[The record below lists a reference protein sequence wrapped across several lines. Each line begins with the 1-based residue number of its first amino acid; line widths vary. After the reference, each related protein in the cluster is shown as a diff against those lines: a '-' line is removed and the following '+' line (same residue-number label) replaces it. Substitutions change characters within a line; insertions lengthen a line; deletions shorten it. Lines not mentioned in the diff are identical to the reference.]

1 MIEIRVGDGRAR
13 AAALVVGFAR
23 TTRAHADGAQRAG
36 AIFWSG
42 SRPLSPLLAGTR
54 SQRSCAARK
63 RDPFRALQDQ
73 VLRPST
79 PGSGFVDLLL
89 MRELT
94 TGERGA
100 TDVLSMGILGT

>member
-1 MIEIRVGDGRAR
+1 MPDILVGI
-13 AAALVVGFAR
+13 AAALPAPR
-23 TTRAHADGAQRAG
+23 R
-36 AIFWSG
+36 
-42 SRPLSPLLAGTR
+42 TR

-73 VLRPST
+73 VLRQST

>member
-1 MIEIRVGDGRAR
+1 MPDILVGI
-13 AAALVVGFAR
+13 AAALPAPR
-23 TTRAHADGAQRAG
+23 R
-36 AIFWSG
+36 S
-42 SRPLSPLLAGTR
+42 R

-63 RDPFRALQDQ
+63 RDPLKSAPGS
-73 VLRPST
+73 RPST